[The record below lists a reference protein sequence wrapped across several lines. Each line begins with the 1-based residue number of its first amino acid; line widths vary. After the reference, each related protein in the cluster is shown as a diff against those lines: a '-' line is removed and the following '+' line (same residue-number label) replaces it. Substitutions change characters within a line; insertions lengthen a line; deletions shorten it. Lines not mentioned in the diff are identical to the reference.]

1 MIVLYIIYAG
11 KEKIGYQIFNKI
23 KSNNVV
29 SIKPNLLNSIP
40 NPEKFSE
47 TNLGTTGMY
56 LRKQYRKTYT
66 MKNGSNSPT
75 KIGVVY
81 IFERL

>member
-1 MIVLYIIYAG
+1 MCKIMIVLLYYLCWQR
-11 KEKIGYQIFNKI
+11 KIGYQIFNKI

-47 TNLGTTGMY
+47 TNLGTTGM
-56 LRKQYRKTYT
+56 
-66 MKNGSNSPT
+66 
-75 KIGVVY
+75 
-81 IFERL
+81 